1 MNKKLKPVPMGNKGL
16 SKLPTKVRN
25 KMGFLKEG
33 GPVGRIPKSARNKM
47 GFKSKSEKM
56 KKLLGE
62 SGKTISDADRA
73 LLAKSLAKP
82 FKGKIDTDTE
92 KLVSENGKTMVVKKA
107 KGGSIQVS
115 GTNFSGV
122 Y

>member
-1 MNKKLKPVPMGNKGL
+1 MRKKLKPVPKGNKGL

-33 GPVGRIPKSARNKM
+33 GFVGKMPKSARNKM
-47 GFKSKSEKM
+47 GFKS
-56 KKLLGE
+56 E

>member
-1 MNKKLKPVPMGNKGL
+1 MSKKLKPVPKGNKGL

-33 GPVGRIPKSARNKM
+33 GPVGKMPKSARNKM
-47 GFKSKSEKM
+47 GFKS
-56 KKLLGE
+56 E

-115 GTNFSGV
+115 GTNFTGV

>member
-1 MNKKLKPVPMGNKGL
+1 MSKKLKPVPKGNKGL

-33 GPVGRIPKSARNKM
+33 GPVGKMPKSARNKM
-47 GFKSKSEKM
+47 GFKS
-56 KKLLGE
+56 E

>member
-1 MNKKLKPVPMGNKGL
+1 MSKKLKPVPKGNKGL

-33 GPVGRIPKSARNKM
+33 GPVGKMPKSARNKM

>member
-1 MNKKLKPVPMGNKGL
+1 MSKKLKPVPKGNKGL
-16 SKLPTKVRN
+16 SKLPTQVRN

-33 GPVGRIPKSARNKM
+33 GPVKESLKSLKKSTSDTRKKM
-47 GFKSKSEKM
+47 GFQS
-56 KKLLGE
+56 E

-115 GTNFSGV
+115 GNNFSGV

>member
-1 MNKKLKPVPMGNKGL
+1 MSKKLKPVPKGNKGL

-33 GPVGRIPKSARNKM
+33 GPVGKMPKSARNKM

-115 GTNFSGV
+115 GNNFSGV

>member
-1 MNKKLKPVPMGNKGL
+1 MSKKLKPVPKGNKGL

-33 GPVGRIPKSARNKM
+33 GPVGRMPKSARNKM
-47 GFKSKSEKM
+47 GFKS
-56 KKLLGE
+56 E

>member
-1 MNKKLKPVPMGNKGL
+1 MSKKLKPVPKGNKGL

-33 GPVGRIPKSARNKM
+33 GPVGRMPKSARNKM
-47 GFKSKSEKM
+47 GFKS
-56 KKLLGE
+56 E

-73 LLAKSLAKP
+73 LLEKSLAKP

>member
-1 MNKKLKPVPMGNKGL
+1 MSKKLKPVPKGNKGL

-33 GPVGRIPKSARNKM
+33 GPVGRMPKSARNKM
-47 GFKSKSEKM
+47 GFKS
-56 KKLLGE
+56 E

-73 LLAKSLAKP
+73 LLAKSSAKP

>member
-1 MNKKLKPVPMGNKGL
+1 MSKKLKPVPKGNKGL

-33 GPVGRIPKSARNKM
+33 GPVGKMPKSARNKM
-47 GFKSKSEKM
+47 GFKS
-56 KKLLGE
+56 E

-115 GTNFSGV
+115 GNNFSGV

>member
-1 MNKKLKPVPMGNKGL
+1 MSKKLKPVPKGNKGL

-33 GPVGRIPKSARNKM
+33 GPVGRMPKSARNKM
-47 GFKSKSEKM
+47 GFQSAN
-56 KKLLGE
+56 
-62 SGKTISDADRA
+62 TISDKDV
-73 LLAKSLAKP
+73 AKIKEAFAKP

-107 KGGSIQVS
+107 NGGSIQVS
-115 GTNFSGV
+115 GNNFSGI

>member
-1 MNKKLKPVPMGNKGL
+1 MSKKLKPVPKGNKGL

-33 GPVGRIPKSARNKM
+33 GPVGRMPKSARNKM
-47 GFKSKSEKM
+47 GFKS
-56 KKLLGE
+56 E

-82 FKGKIDTDTE
+82 FKGKIDTDKE
-92 KLVSENGKTMVVKKA
+92 KLVSENGKTMVVQKA

-115 GTNFSGV
+115 GNNFSGV

>member
-1 MNKKLKPVPMGNKGL
+1 MSKKLKPVPKGNKGL

-33 GPVGRIPKSARNKM
+33 GPVGKMPKSARNKM
-47 GFKSKSEKM
+47 GFKS
-56 KKLLGE
+56 E
-62 SGKTISDADRA
+62 SGKTISDADRD

-82 FKGKIDTDTE
+82 FKGKIDTDKE
-92 KLVSENGKTMVVKKA
+92 KLVSENGKTMVVQKA

>member
-1 MNKKLKPVPMGNKGL
+1 MSKKLKPVPKGNKGL

-25 KMGFLKEG
+25 NMGFLRKG
-33 GPVGRIPKSARNKM
+33 GPVGRTISDRDR
-47 GFKSKSEKM
+47 EKV

-62 SGKTISDADRA
+62 AGKTISDADRA

>member
-1 MNKKLKPVPMGNKGL
+1 MRKKLKPVPKGNKGL

-33 GPVGRIPKSARNKM
+33 GPVGRMPKSARNKM
-47 GFKSKSEKM
+47 GFKS
-56 KKLLGE
+56 E

>member
-1 MNKKLKPVPMGNKGL
+1 MSKKLKPVPKGNKGL

-33 GPVGRIPKSARNKM
+33 GPVGKMPKSARNKM
-47 GFKSKSEKM
+47 GFNS
-56 KKLLGE
+56 E